1 MCGMSRE
8 RNAVQ
13 VFGALMLIAILGT
26 AAALW
31 SDNLKIRTEVYTGD
45 VDVEFIGSPQIDDP
59 EFEGKDVGQCMASF
73 EEVEDEDLG
82 NPRGNNDTDMNITIT
97 NAYPSYQCKI
107 YNVGVNNTGTVP
119 VKLHSYLVVPPSAV
133 CTFNMSATPPV
144 WDCDMDGDGDLDL
157 NIWGSFI
164 SMNNT
169 HRQLHPGESTS
180 FTVELHVKQG
190 APENSTM
197 WFQVKILA
205 HQWNEEP

>member
-1 MCGMSRE
+1 MRASGIR
-8 RNAVQ
+8 
-13 VFGALMLIAILGT
+13 ALPALLVIIILGT

-31 SDNLKIRTEVYTGD
+31 SDNLKIKTEVYTGD

-59 EFEGKDVGQCMASF
+59 EVEGKDVGQCMASF
-73 EEVEDEDLG
+73 EEVEDEDDG
-82 NPRGNNDTDMNITIT
+82 NPTGNNDIDLNITIT
-97 NAYPSYQCKI
+97 NAYPSYTCKI

-119 VKLHSYLVVPPSAV
+119 VKLHSYLIVPPSADCV
-133 CTFNMSATPPV
+133 FNASVFPNQ
-144 WDCDMDGDGDLDL
+144 WECDMDGDGDKDI

-190 APENSTM
+190 ASENSTM
-197 WFQVKILA
+197 SFQIRILA